1 MNIEFC
7 EINYDHCGLCYELK
21 RDFKEKNKCT
31 WKDVFESEKFPQLSC
46 SEHSIQ
52 KEINEPLIFMITKE
66 NRAKRGEFTYS
77 SISNICKNE
86 TCEKKIYYNYFDC
99 ITDQNKFVPSKLVP
113 KFCQELKKKL
123 ETDLN
128 NVTKQFFHLII
139 DETWSN
145 STIVINDEDSMQMVT
160 LLKLWGKVNCLKND
174 CSKTKFSVK
183 SKNKL
188 GHFEKKKLQLFYI

>member
-21 RDFKEKNKCT
+21 RDFKEKNNCT
-31 WKDVFESEKFPQLSC
+31 WKDVFQNEKFPQLSC

-52 KEINEPLIFMITKE
+52 QEIHEPLIFMITKE
-66 NRAKRGEFTYS
+66 NRAKRGEFTYF

-113 KFCQELKKKL
+113 KFCQDLKKKL
-123 ETDLN
+123 EKDLK

-139 DETWSN
+139 DEMWSN

-160 LLKLWGKVNCLKND
+160 RSLKVMGKGSIAQKMTVQT
-174 CSKTKFSVK
+174 SKVIRKGSIAQK
-183 SKNKL
+183 
-188 GHFEKKKLQLFYI
+188 